1 MIVLDVDCP
10 TVFPSQMLQFNQAI
24 KTKDPGVRLTQL
36 KYILRYV
43 LNKVLAW
50 KKFYFSLTLT
60 YLYQIQAQ
68 QIAGK

>member
-1 MIVLDVDCP
+1 MIVLDVYCP

-43 LNKVLAW
+43 LNKVFACA
-50 KKFYFSLTLT
+50 F
-60 YLYQIQAQ
+60 
-68 QIAGK
+68 